1 MFARRAICNNAG
13 MAFWIIGALSLL
25 FIVAVILVVFVIAW
39 ALADAEVREVPEKGR
54 RRGKLRSFLSR
65 FWSWAN
71 SVPPRLEYRRDKKGR
86 FRKIRRG

>member
-1 MFARRAICNNAG
+1 

-25 FIVAVILVVFVIAW
+25 FVVTVIVVVFVIAW
-39 ALADAEVREVPEKGR
+39 ALADSEGREEPEKRR

>member
-1 MFARRAICNNAG
+1 
-13 MAFWIIGALSLL
+13 MALWIIGALFLL
-25 FIVAVILVVFVIAW
+25 FVLAVIVMVFIIAW
-39 ALADAEVREVPEKGR
+39 ALADDGVREEPEKRR